1 MRGNIGYIM
10 IKALN
15 DMVPVRCKELLL
27 SHPSQDGLCLE
38 VVFLFVRIRQL
49 LKFCNYIGNFAV
61 GLLIGLN
68 GLNVHYLKL

>member
-1 MRGNIGYIM
+1 M

-15 DMVPVRCKELLL
+15 DLWSR
-27 SHPSQDGLCLE
+27 DGLCLE

-49 LKFCNYIGNFAV
+49 LKFCNHVVNFAV
-61 GLLIGLN
+61 GLLNGLN